1 MEPQIP
7 PQNPTPLPEPQPPVT
22 QPVNQ
27 TPGQQSPYP
36 AEPTAYQQPTQ
47 QPIQQNQPVQSAAPI
62 TPATSFAQPLPS
74 EPVPQFNA
82 DPTQIPQS
90 PLSPAAPL
98 PIIDTQSL
106 FQSDAPAGYE
116 TPSEPVT
123 VKPKRRALL
132 AFSALLTIGLATGL
146 GYFVYSRNSPTES
159 AAEYAFNADGFS
171 DANSAVLETEETE
184 ASADTEVASSD
195 DPTTSEEGQSQ
206 DNSTTQSSNSSST
219 SPKKSTSSA
228 APKSTAKAKS
238 TAIAKVSCSA
248 DSRFPMKDISPT
260 AVKQVEASINAA
272 LAAKSK
278 ELTSWLGSKAEKSKM
293 TDPAS
298 VDASLRKIRPQSCK
312 TIPAIV
318 RDKNAYSS
326 KGVSFF
332 VLFDKNALGTK
343 YANAVNVSLV
353 GNQWKTDRITIA
365 TPNKN

>member
-7 PQNPTPLPEPQPPVT
+7 PQNPTPLPEPQ
-22 QPVNQ
+22 QPVSQPINQ
-27 TPGQQSPYP
+27 MPVQQNPYP
-36 AEPTAYQQPTQ
+36 TEPTAYQQPTQ
-47 QPIQQNQPVQSAAPI
+47 PIQQSQPAQSAAPVA
-62 TPATSFAQPLPS
+62 PAAPYAQPLPP

-82 DPTQIPQS
+82 DSTQIPQS
-90 PLSPAAPL
+90 PLSPPAPL
-98 PIIDTQSL
+98 AIIDTQSL

-116 TPSEPVT
+116 TPSEPAAP
-123 VKPKRRALL
+123 KPKRRVLL
-132 AFSALLTIGLATGL
+132 AFSVLITVGLAVGV
-146 GYFVYSRNSPTES
+146 GYFIYNRNTPTES

-171 DANSAVLETEETE
+171 DANSAVLETEQTE
-184 ASADTEVASSD
+184 ASVNADETSSD
-195 DPTTSEEGQSQ
+195 NPKATTDDG
-206 DNSTTQSSNSSST
+206 SSNGAASPSSSST
-219 SPKKSTSSA
+219 SSSSKKSSSSA
-228 APKSTAKAKS
+228 AKKSTAKAKS

-278 ELTSWLGSKAEKSKM
+278 ELTSWLGSKAEKSKS

-332 VLFDKNALGTK
+332 VLFDKNASGTK

>member
-7 PQNPTPLPEPQPPVT
+7 PQNPTPLPQPQ
-22 QPVNQ
+22 QPVSQ
-27 TPGQQSPYP
+27 PIDQVPVQQNPYP
-36 AEPTAYQQPTQ
+36 TAPTAYQQPA
-47 QPIQQNQPVQSAAPI
+47 QPIQQVQPVAPVAPAA
-62 TPATSFAQPLPS
+62 AYAQPLPP

-90 PLSPAAPL
+90 PLTPSAQL

-116 TPSEPVT
+116 TPSEPLP
-123 VKPKRRALL
+123 VKPKRHVLL
-132 AFSALLTIGLATGL
+132 ALSVFITVGLAAGL
-146 GYFVYSRNSPTES
+146 GFFIYNRNAPTES

-171 DANSAVLETEETE
+171 DANSAVLETEQTET
-184 ASADTEVASSD
+184 SIDADETSSD
-195 DPTTSEEGQSQ
+195 SSDAATEDG
-206 DNSTTQSSNSSST
+206 SSNSSKPSSSDSSST
-219 SPKKSTSSA
+219 NSKKSSSSA
-228 APKSTAKAKS
+228 PQKSTAKAKS
-238 TAIAKVSCSA
+238 TAIAKVTCTA
-248 DSRFPMKDISPT
+248 DARFPMKDISPT

-278 ELTSWLGSKAEKSKM
+278 ELTSWLGNKAEKSKV

-298 VDASLRKIRPQSCK
+298 VDTSLRKVRPQSCK